1 MANQTHVN
9 LPVNY
14 PPKVRLSELVNSS
27 KGVSSQRIKQEF
39 LAISTFWS
47 VRNSKG
53 HLWSPLA
60 ILRKE
65 AQNRPKAGA
74 LLVPTLHRARR
85 AF

>member
-39 LAISTFWS
+39 PAISTF
-47 VRNSKG
+47 
-53 HLWSPLA
+53 
-60 ILRKE
+60 
-65 AQNRPKAGA
+65 
-74 LLVPTLHRARR
+74 
-85 AF
+85 